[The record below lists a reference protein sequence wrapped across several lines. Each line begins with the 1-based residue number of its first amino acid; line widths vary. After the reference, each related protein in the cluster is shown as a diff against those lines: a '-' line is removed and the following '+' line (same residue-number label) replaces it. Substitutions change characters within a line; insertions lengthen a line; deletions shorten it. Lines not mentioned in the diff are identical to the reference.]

1 MCAQSSSASGL
12 ATVGTGRVLAV
23 LGPTN
28 TGKTYL
34 AMERMA
40 AHATGMIGFPLRLLA
55 RENYDKMVRMKGA
68 NVVALVT
75 GEEKIIPPAPRYWV
89 CTVESM
95 PLDRQVA
102 FLCVDEIQLCADDER
117 GHIFTDR
124 LLHARGS
131 EETMFLGSDMIRPLI
146 QKLIPKVE
154 IITRPR
160 FSRLSYGGHKKL
172 TKLPPR
178 SAVTAFSVTEV
189 YQLAEMVRRSRGGT
203 AVVMGA
209 LSPRTRNAQVAMY
222 QAGDV
227 DYLVATDAIGMGL
240 NMDVDHVWFAR
251 MTKFDGQR
259 PRRLT
264 APEVAQIGGRAGRHQ
279 TDGTFGTTWDC
290 APLDDDIVQAV
301 ENHEFPPL
309 QQLVWRNSD
318 LDTRS
323 VEGLLRTL
331 EARPPSPLLI
341 RARPADDVE
350 ALKALSGDGEVM
362 GLTRR
367 PRGVKMLW
375 EVCQVP
381 DFRKTMTDAHTR
393 LLGQLYRHLMAPGG
407 RLPTDFIA
415 GQVQRLDN
423 LTGDIDTLVSRIAHV
438 RTWTY
443 ISHRP
448 DWVTDPKHWQAL
460 TRGIEDR
467 LSDALHERLTQ
478 RFVDKRSAGL
488 VKSLRDGRDLTGFVA
503 ADGTV
508 VVEGHPVGALKGLAF
523 DMQADVGEDDHPTLM
538 TAARRALR
546 EEIARRVVGVE
557 GAADDQFSLDADG
570 IIRWDGVELARLIPG
585 ERLLFPGVR
594 LLRDE
599 LLEGAQR
606 DRVRTRLLSYVQKRV
621 AADLAPLVRL
631 STADLTGPAR
641 GVAFQLAE
649 AAGLLPRGDVASL
662 LSGIDRKMMTALER
676 LGVRFGA
683 AHLYLPALI
692 KPRAA
697 AMLGLLWSVR
707 AGLPLPA
714 PLPPPGRIS
723 VLRNGA
729 DDGLLRAAGYLPL
742 GPRAVRVDMADRL
755 QQAIADRAGDGR
767 LTDLSGLAALV
778 AGSNA
783 EMPAILAALGWR
795 LRKKPPVLEGQQTP
809 PDIWVRRRPE
819 ETSALDGAQRG
830 PARVVVDADN
840 PFAALAGL
848 AEKLATPPA
857 PAERKPRRRRKK

>member
-1 MCAQSSSASGL
+1 MTQI
-12 ATVGTGRVLAV
+12 TPVGGRVLAV

-40 AHATGMIGFPLRLLA
+40 AHSTGMIGFPLRLLA
-55 RENYDKMVRMKGA
+55 RENYDKLVKMKGA
-68 NVVALVT
+68 NAVALVT

-95 PLDRQVA
+95 PLDRQVG

-124 LLHARGS
+124 LLHARGA

-146 QKLIPKVE
+146 LKLIPKVE
-154 IITRPR
+154 VITRPR
-160 FSRLSYGGHKKL
+160 FSKLSYGGHKKL

-178 SAVTAFSVTEV
+178 SAITAFSVTEV

-279 TDGTFGTTWDC
+279 SDGTFGTTWDC
-290 APLDDDIVQAV
+290 SPLDEDIVRAV
-301 ENHEFPPL
+301 ENHEFQPL

-323 VEGLLRTL
+323 VEALLRTL

-341 RARPADDVE
+341 RSRPADDVE
-350 ALKALSGDGEVM
+350 ALKALAGDGEVM

-367 PRGVKMLW
+367 PRGVKLLW

-393 LLGQLYRHLMAPGG
+393 LLGQLYRQLMAPGG
-407 RLPTDFIA
+407 RLTTDFVA
-415 GQVQRLDN
+415 GQVQRMDN
-423 LTGDIDTLVSRIAHV
+423 LSGDIDTLVSRIAHI

-448 DWVTDPKHWQAL
+448 DWVTDPKHWQGV

-488 VKSLRDGRDLTGFVA
+488 VKSLRDGRDLTGHVT
-503 ADGTV
+503 ADGV
-508 VVEGHPVGALKGLAF
+508 VFVEGHEVGALKGLAF
-523 DMQADVGEDDHPTLM
+523 DMQADVGDDDHPTLM

-546 EEIARRVVGVE
+546 DEIARRVALADAAGD
-557 GAADDQFSLDADG
+557 GAFALNEDG
-570 IIRWDGVELARLIPG
+570 IIRWDGVELGRLLPG
-585 ERLLFPGVR
+585 ERLLSPGVR

-599 LLEGAQR
+599 LLEGGQR
-606 DRVRTRLLSYVQKRV
+606 DRIRTRLLTFTQTRIK
-621 AADLAPLVRL
+621 ADLAPLARL
-631 STADLTGPAR
+631 AAADLSGPAR
-641 GVAFQLAE
+641 GIAFQLTE
-649 AAGLLPRGDVASL
+649 AAGILARADVEGLVASL
-662 LSGIDRKMMTALER
+662 DKPARAALER
-676 LGVRFGA
+676 LGVRFGGA
-683 AHLYLPALI
+683 QLYLPALI
-692 KPRAA
+692 KPKAA

-707 AGLPLPA
+707 HGLPLPA
-714 PLPPPGRIS
+714 PLPSPGRIS
-723 VLRNGA
+723 VPRDPAG
-729 DDGLLRAAGYLPL
+729 DGLLRAAGFLPL

-755 QQAIADRAGDGR
+755 MQTIAERAQDGR
-767 LTDLSGLAALV
+767 LIDLSGLAPLA
-778 AGSNA
+778 ASSNA
-783 EMPAILAALGWR
+783 ELPEILMALGWR
-795 LRKKPPVLEGQQTP
+795 LRRKPSVEEGQP
-809 PDIWVRRRPE
+809 PAPDIWVRRRPDP
-819 ETSALDGAQRG
+819 TPVPVAAK
-830 PARVVVDADN
+830 PVAVDADN

-848 AEKLATPPA
+848 AEKLAANAAPPRQA
-857 PAERKPRRRRKK
+857 GRRRRKR